1 MLKQMRLFMLFVAL
15 TVFLGACGPAAE
27 QNGTKQ
33 EQETKQTEENSEQGF
48 PVTMKDARGKDI
60 TIEEKPKKIV
70 SLIPS
75 NTEVLFELGLNDEI
89 VGVSNYDNY
98 PKEALEK
105 EKVGDMAINVEKVV
119 SLQPDVVFAHESAM
133 GSSPDAFKQLE
144 DAGIKVFVIE
154 DDTSFEQ
161 VYNSI
166 ITMGTLTGKQ
176 AEAEKIVDE
185 MKAEVAEIEKKAST
199 IEEKDRKVV
208 WVEVSGEPEIYTTGK
223 GTFMDEMLTMI
234 GAKNAAGSETGWVM
248 MSEEKAVQ
256 LNPDVIVTTYG
267 YYDKE
272 AAQKVLKRPAWQNVT
287 AVKEKKVMDV
297 DSDKVT
303 RPGPRLTEGLQELAK
318 AVYPEVYN

>member
-1 MLKQMRLFMLFVAL
+1 MLKHGKLLTLLIAL
-15 TVFLGACGPAAE
+15 MMVLAACGGAAE
-27 QNGTKQ
+27 KNTTQS
-33 EQETKQTEENSEQGF
+33 ETKQAEEKVEQGF
-48 PVTMKDARGKDI
+48 PVTMKDARGKEV
-60 TIEEKPKKIV
+60 TLESKPEKIV

-75 NTEVLFELGLNDEI
+75 NTEILFELGLNDEM

-98 PKEALEK
+98 PKEVLEK
-105 EKVGDMAINVEKVV
+105 EKVGDMNVNVEKVV
-119 SLQPDVVFAHESAM
+119 SLQPDIVFAHASAM

-144 DAGIKVFVIE
+144 DAGVKVFVVE
-154 DDTSFEQ
+154 DATSFEQ

-166 ITMGTLTGKQ
+166 ITIGTLTGKQ
-176 AEAEKIVDE
+176 QEAEKVVKD
-185 MKAEVAEIEKKAST
+185 MKAEVEAIKEKANK
-199 IEEKDRKVV
+199 IDEKERKVV

-223 GTFMDEMLTMI
+223 GTFMDEMLTII
-234 GAKNAAGSETGWVM
+234 GAKNAAGNEKGWVM

-256 LNPDVIVTTYG
+256 LNPDVIITTYG

-287 AVKEKKVMDV
+287 AVKEKKVLDV

-303 RPGPRLTEGLQELAK
+303 RSGPRLTEGLQELAK

>member
-1 MLKQMRLFMLFVAL
+1 MLKKMRLFMLFAAL
-15 TVFLGACGPAAE
+15 MVFLGACGSTSG
-27 QNGTKQ
+27 QNETKQ
-33 EQETKQTEENSEQGF
+33 EQETKQTEANSEQAF
-48 PVTMKDARGKDI
+48 PVTMKDARGEDI

-98 PKEALEK
+98 PKEALKK
-105 EKVGDMAINVEKVV
+105 EKVGDMTVNVEKVI
-119 SLQPDVVFAHESAM
+119 SLQPDVVFAHGSAM
-133 GSSPDAFKQLE
+133 GSSPEAFKQLE

-154 DDTSFEQ
+154 DATSFEQ

-166 ITMGTLTGKQ
+166 ITLGTLTGKK
-176 AEAEKIVDE
+176 AEAEKIVGE
-185 MKAEVAEIEKKAST
+185 MKAEVAEIKEKAST
-199 IEEKDRKVV
+199 IKEEDRKVV

-234 GAKNAAGSETGWVM
+234 GAKNAAGSEKGWVM
-248 MSEEKAVQ
+248 MSEEKVVQ

-272 AAQKVLKRPAWQNVT
+272 ATQKVLKRPGWKNVT
-287 AVKEKKVMDV
+287 AVKEKKVVDV

-303 RPGPRLTEGLQELAK
+303 RSGPRLTEGLQELAK